1 MTLSS
6 KEVHEYDYPAGQEE
20 KKMTWVVG
28 TWQMMKKTH
37 SKYCLINPELISCS
51 EKCKMLN

>member
-6 KEVHEYDYPAGQEE
+6 KEVHEYDYPAGQE
-20 KKMTWVVG
+20 KKMTWVIG
-28 TWQMMKKTH
+28 TWQMIEKTQ

-51 EKCKMLN
+51 GKCKM